1 MSEPAETFIE
11 FQKAQKHR
19 SSKQRKYCSNKEQ
32 RTFSEMYE
40 SVKKAFLS
48 FKNTEKHVIWETDIP
63 YHIITALFSRSK
75 CDEKGCDLAKIQY
88 QVAHNC

>member
-19 SSKQRKYCSNKEQ
+19 SSKQRKYCSSKQ
-32 RTFSEMYE
+32 QKTFSEMFE

-48 FKNTEKHVIWETDIP
+48 FKKTQGNM
-63 YHIITALFSRSK
+63 
-75 CDEKGCDLAKIQY
+75 
-88 QVAHNC
+88 